1 VVTRFNPV
9 QWAVEA
15 GRSAAT
21 QQTDWSLVASR
32 VGLLAGLLLA
42 SATLATTAFR
52 AYQRST

>member
-1 VVTRFNPV
+1 LKSTAPT
-9 QWAVEA
+9 A

-21 QQTDWSLVASR
+21 QQTDWSLVGSR
-32 VGLLAGLLLA
+32 VGLLAGLLLG